1 VWRTDDR
8 SSNSVATSTFRC
20 VNRSHSTS
28 RKGCIVILVEYD
40 GMTIACDALT
50 AIEARLIAEACADLR
65 HRAQT
70 HRRHSCSC
78 TSSLCLPEYSA
89 LKSEMPSTPRVKAS
103 PSITNCRPTSIA
115 EGDAFD
121 PEPNS
126 MLLFLASWNRLQA
139 VPKWKMGPA
148 ICSVAGVK
156 STIATGRYSVESA
169 EPASKACVPR
179 AARRS
184 SRDLDSVKHAAPRW
198 VCRRH
203 LPADP
208 RVSASQAPT
217 PCSPSL
223 RSTSPRRFSLPG
235 GRWKV
240 SASG

>member
-1 VWRTDDR
+1 MWRTDDR
-8 SSNSVATSTFRC
+8 SSNSVATSTCRC

-89 LKSEMPSTPRVKAS
+89 LKSEMPSTPRVMAS

-139 VPKWKMGPA
+139 VPKKRV
-148 ICSVAGVK
+148 S
-156 STIATGRYSVESA
+156 R
-169 EPASKACVPR
+169 
-179 AARRS
+179 ARRDVRAGIS
-184 SRDLDSVKHAAPRW
+184 IL
-198 VCRRH
+198 
-203 LPADP
+203 
-208 RVSASQAPT
+208 
-217 PCSPSL
+217 
-223 RSTSPRRFSLPG
+223 
-235 GRWKV
+235 
-240 SASG
+240 